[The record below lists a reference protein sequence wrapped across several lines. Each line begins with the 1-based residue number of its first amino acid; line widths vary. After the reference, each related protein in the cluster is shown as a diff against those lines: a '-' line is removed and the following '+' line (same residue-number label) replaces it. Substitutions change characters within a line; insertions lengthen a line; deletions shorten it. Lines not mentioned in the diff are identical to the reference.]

1 MGSIAPNLAYHYWA
15 LGIKPAGKTAAENP
29 LIMIP
34 GTEFEP
40 EKEIEHDDDLGH
52 TGSASLNMG
61 MDRIKAASSP
71 NFQDKARY
79 GQGWEDW
86 WFLLFGDV
94 TGPVP
99 AVSGATKA
107 KKYTFAV
114 DVADPAD
121 PPLCTLYNGYAKTAN
136 DAYVYDNCM
145 LNELEISFKN
155 DEAMTVKPSFVADYP
170 LLNQTNPARVV
181 PTKKVKIRP
190 GQTILY
196 YAPTNVTLTEIN
208 KATYAIPCVIEGNL
222 KVNHNVESE
231 PCAGDVFGTETKN
244 IGVRESEGGFTVPWT
259 SATKGIE
266 AEYESGLE
274 AGTQVTEEPLRKQ
287 IMIESI
293 GPLIETINAEGVF
306 YKTKVLIPDVTI
318 TKAVSPQSGDERKS
332 IDVEFKINDEG
343 DASFMDVEIIT
354 ELTALHIGTI

>member
-1 MGSIAPNLAYHYWA
+1 MAAIAPNLAYHYWA
-15 LGIKPAGKTAAENP
+15 LGIKPTGKTAAEDP

-79 GQGWEDW
+79 GQGWEDY
-86 WFLLFGDV
+86 FYLLYGDV

-107 KKYTFAV
+107 KKYTFTVNVSA
-114 DVADPAD
+114 PAD
-121 PPLCTLYNGYAKTAN
+121 PPLCTLYNGYAKTAD
-136 DAYVYDNCM
+136 DAYLYDNCM

-155 DEAMTVKPSFVADYP
+155 DEPMTVKPSFVADYP

-196 YAPTNVTLTEIN
+196 YAPTNVTLTEVN

-222 KVNHNVESE
+222 KVNHNAESE

-244 IGVRESEGGFTVPWT
+244 MGIRESEGGFTVPWT

-266 AEYESGLE
+266 AEYESGSE

-293 GPLIETINAEGVF
+293 GPVIETVSEENVF
-306 YKTKVLIPDVTI
+306 YKTKILIPDVTI
-318 TKAVSPQSGDERKS
+318 TKAESPQSGDERKS

-343 DASFMDVEIIT
+343 DASFMNVEIIT